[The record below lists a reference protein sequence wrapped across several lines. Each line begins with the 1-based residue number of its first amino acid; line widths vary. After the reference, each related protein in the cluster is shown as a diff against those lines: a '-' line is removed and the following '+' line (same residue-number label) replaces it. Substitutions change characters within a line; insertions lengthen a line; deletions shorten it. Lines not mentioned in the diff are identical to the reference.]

1 MTLRLRPATK
11 RKRRTHWESEERT
24 QFWVTLGFLAVVAL
38 AFLILGGAV
47 AARYYDEHF
56 KVIARVEG
64 KEINQDQW
72 QLRQKVATFRL
83 DEAESRIR
91 ERLSAGTIDSAK
103 AQQDIQSLDGRKQS
117 VANDSLEGLI
127 DQMLQSQIASKVGVS
142 VTDADVDAA
151 LKKDASRAEARKV
164 LAIFVQPEQTAGA
177 SKPTDKQKAAAR
189 ERANKALAELN
200 AGKPFADVAKTYS
213 SDASKDQGGD
223 FGYIDAENATDE
235 AWVAALFRLPL
246 SGTTGV
252 VEGADGV
259 LRIGRVAQILPA
271 VVDDNYSQK
280 VDKAVGLA
288 AYRDA
293 LVADLLQQKLRDH
306 VAKESLTGDVE
317 QVHAYEIAALLEGD
331 QPGQPDAGAEVQA
344 SHILYSPK
352 DDPQGA
358 ADIPETDASWTTAK
372 KQADD
377 VAARLRAIT
386 DVAAREKEFAKVAKS
401 DSDDEG
407 SGAKGGDLGF
417 VKRTRVVQEFGTA
430 IFDGEHAKGD
440 IIGPVKTQF
449 GYHVILFEQKR
460 TLEQKIQEIVDLLKK
475 PGADFQAIAKAQS
488 DASNA
493 SQGGDLGW
501 IARLSVEKA
510 EEDVLFRLQA
520 GQVSEAQLR
529 EDGYHIYKVTE
540 REKRPIDPKDRS
552 SIEANAFKNWYQP
565 QKDAANIYRDP
576 SVTGGASA
584 VQ

>member
-1 MTLRLRPATK
+1 VTLRLRPATK

-24 QFWVTLGFLAVVAL
+24 QFWVTLGFLGVAAL

-47 AARYYDEHF
+47 ASRYYDEHF

-64 KEINQDQW
+64 KEINRDQW

-91 ERLSAGTIDSAK
+91 ERLSEGTIDSSK
-103 AQQDIQSLDGRKQS
+103 ASEEIQALDGRKS
-117 VANDSLEGLI
+117 TVADDSLEGLI
-127 DQMLQSQIASKVGVS
+127 DQLLQSQIASKVGVT
-142 VTDADVDAA
+142 VTEADIDGA
-151 LKKDASRAEARKV
+151 LTKDASRPESRKV
-164 LAIFVQPEQTAGA
+164 LAIFVEPELTAGA
-177 SKPTDKQKAAAR
+177 SEPTDKQKAAAR
-189 ERANKALAELN
+189 EKANKALAELN
-200 AGKPFADVAKTYS
+200 AGKSFADVAKTYS
-213 SDASKDQGGD
+213 SDPSKDHGGD
-223 FGYIDAENATDE
+223 FGYIDAENTTDP
-235 AWVAALFRLPL
+235 AWIEALFRLPL

-271 VVDDNYSQK
+271 VVDANYSQK
-280 VDKAVGLA
+280 VEKAVGLA

-293 LVADLLQQKLRDH
+293 LVGDLLQQKLRDK
-306 VAKESLTGDVE
+306 VASDSLTGDVE

-331 QPGQPDAGAEVQA
+331 QPGQPDAGAEVMA
-344 SHILYSPK
+344 SHILFSPK
-352 DDPQGA
+352 HDPQGA
-358 ADIPETDASWTTAK
+358 ADVAETDPAWTEAK
-372 KQADD
+372 KLADD
-377 VAARLRAIT
+377 AAAKLRAIT
-386 DVAAREKEFAKVAKS
+386 DAAAREKEFAKLAKAE
-401 DSDDEG
+401 SDDKG
-407 SGAKGGDLGF
+407 SGARGGDLGF
-417 VKRTRVVQEFGTA
+417 VKRARVVQEFGTA

-449 GYHVILFEQKR
+449 GYHVILFERKR

-488 DASNA
+488 DASTA

-501 IARLSVEKA
+501 IARLQVEKA
-510 EEDVLFRLQA
+510 QEDVLFRLQP

-540 REKRPIDPKDRS
+540 REKRPIDPKGRA

-576 SVTGGASA
+576 SVSTRATT
-584 VQ
+584 Q

>member
-24 QFWVTLGFLAVVAL
+24 QFWVTIGFLAVVAL

-56 KVIARVEG
+56 KAIARVEG
-64 KEINQDQW
+64 KEITRDQW
-72 QLRQKVATFRL
+72 QLRTKVAAFRL

-91 ERLSAGTIDSAK
+91 ERLSQGTIDSNK
-103 AQQDIQSLDGRKQS
+103 ASQDIENLGTRKQS

-127 DQMLQSQIASKVGVS
+127 DQLLQTSIASKIGVA
-142 VTDADVDAA
+142 VTDGDVDTA
-151 LKKDASRAEARKV
+151 LKKDATRAETRKI
-164 LAIFVQPEQTAGA
+164 LAIVVQPEQSLGA
-177 SKPTDKQKAAAR
+177 AAPTDKQKAAAR
-189 ERANKALAELN
+189 EKANKALAELN

-213 SDASKDQGGD
+213 GDPSKDHGGE
-223 FGYIDAENATDE
+223 FGYLDAENTTDP
-235 AWVAALFRLPL
+235 AWVAALFGLPAD
-246 SGTTGV
+246 GTTGV
-252 VEGADGV
+252 VEGADGAF
-259 LRIGRVAQILPA
+259 RIGRVAAILPA
-271 VVDDNYSQK
+271 VVDPAFNQK
-280 VDKAVGLA
+280 VEQAVGLA

-293 LVADLLQQKLRDH
+293 LVGDLMQQKLREH
-306 VAKESLTGDVE
+306 VAKESLTGDVD

-331 QPGQPDAGAEVQA
+331 QPGQPDAGAEVKA

-358 ADIPETDASWTTAK
+358 ADVADSDPSWAAAKKSADDATAK
-372 KQADD
+372 LK
-377 VAARLRAIT
+377 AIT
-386 DVAAREKEFAKVAKS
+386 DVGAREKEFAKLAKAE
-401 DSDDEG
+401 SDDKG
-407 SGAKGGDLGF
+407 SGANGGELGF
-417 VKRTRVVQEFGTA
+417 TKRTRVVQEFGSA
-430 IFDGEHAKGD
+430 IFTGEHAKGD

-475 PGADFQAIAKAQS
+475 PGADFGAIAKAQS

-493 SQGGDLGW
+493 STGGDLGW
-501 IARLSVEKA
+501 IARLQVEKA
-510 EEDVLFRLQA
+510 EEDVLFRLQP

-529 EDGYHIYKVTE
+529 EDGYHIYKVTQ
-540 REKRPIDPKDRS
+540 REKRPIDPRERS
-552 SIEANAFKNWYQP
+552 TVEANAFKNWYQP

-576 SVTGGASA
+576 SVGGATT